1 MSLCCSTALTD
12 YQSTLSSLV
21 AVILNEHLTEALR
34 RLNRDQSDTNVDR
47 RLVTNVLLQFL
58 TTPRQD
64 AKRFE
69 MLMLLSTILH
79 WSDEEKE
86 AAGVQRSSVPGGSRF
101 GVGVSSSK
109 SPGRGQRSVTS
120 GQEEVSRCSEIM
132 DVTCLSMLT
141 VYAPLP

>member
-1 MSLCCSTALTD
+1 MITAKSFPSAD
-12 YQSTLSSLV
+12 APRTLAYLSP

-34 RLNRDQSDTNVDR
+34 RLNQDNSSLTVDR

-69 MLMLLSTILH
+69 MLSLLSSVLQ

-86 AAGVQRSSVPGGSRF
+86 LAGIQRSGGGFGRRLFGGGAASSV
-101 GVGVSSSK
+101 
-109 SPGRGQRSVTS
+109 GRSAASTGTGATGQD
-120 GQEEVSRCSEIM
+120 EVSFQPYTRESQ
-132 DVTCLSMLT
+132 
-141 VYAPLP
+141 